1 MEKVAIVVLRN
12 EVPVVSH
19 KTIAD
24 MTQNAEHSITRIIRR
39 NMEDFEDFGGVG
51 FEIHTQKTKGGKQ
64 EIKEYFL
71 NEQQATLLMTYL
83 RNNAV
88 VKEFK
93 KNLVRAF
100 YSLKEKSQLPTSS
113 RLMSQGVAIPN
124 VALKADDLG
133 QFALAVWQGIKQIQ
147 ERMEAAE
154 EEYQEKINTVTNL
167 LKEQHDI
174 IGELTE
180 ENQRLTKENYELKD
194 DPASMLMQSLKLAT
208 GREVQLSLWP
218 TTHAN
223 DNTHSTIKG
232 FCAEHKI
239 KLAHGDS
246 IRFANIIKK
255 LCKEA
260 GEKIPKIPDKQYGT
274 LNIYPR
280 YLLANAV
287 KFL

>member
-1 MEKVAIVVLRN
+1 MNMGRTPVALVEYTDKKWETRPMANLTKYQCELLAIALSGEARIRVLDRLYELEQKSNNHSLTTLDFDYSEDIPLDFTAKDIGKLGVKFYQAMSRIAEKVKEQENYI
-12 EVPVVSH
+12 
-19 KTIAD
+19 
-24 MTQNAEHSITRIIRR
+24 EHL
-39 NMEDFEDFGGVG
+39 E
-51 FEIHTQKTKGGKQ
+51 KGKQ
-64 EIKEYFL
+64 LLAEQHEI
-71 NEQQATLLMTYL
+71 
-83 RNNAV
+83 
-88 VKEFK
+88 
-93 KNLVRAF
+93 
-100 YSLKEKSQLPTSS
+100 
-113 RLMSQGVAIPN
+113 
-124 VALKADDLG
+124 
-133 QFALAVWQGIKQIQ
+133 
-147 ERMEAAE
+147 
-154 EEYQEKINTVTNL
+154 INT
-167 LKEQHDI
+167 
-174 IGELTE
+174 LTE

-274 LNIYPR
+274 LNIYSR
-280 YLLANAV
+280 YLLASAV